1 MALYRSLHTSTD
13 DCNRVLLTNA
23 NDTGYINANYINME
37 IPNDC
42 VNRYIATQG
51 PLANTVVDFWRMVQ
65 QESSNLIVMLTTVLE
80 RGRIKCQQYWPDVG
94 VQLEL
99 TPTFTLKCLKEE
111 TDPTDSFIFR
121 DFLLC
126 DSMVSVRITARKHHK
141 NHLQLFH
148 FCDLFFFSLIWQTKE
163 RRHVQHMQ
171 YLAWPDHGVPSN
183 PELFLEFTE
192 KVRDARKNT
201 LLQEID
207 QSLKQLQLNDV
218 DGSDSSMER
227 PAIKK
232 DCIKRNDKPDSPLY
246 TSAHQ
251 FMSAANPPI
260 IVHCKWN

>member
-126 DSMVSVRITARKHHK
+126 DSMVSVRITSRKHHK
-141 NHLQLFH
+141 KHLQLFH
-148 FCDLFFFSLIWQTKE
+148 FCDLFFFLSN
-163 RRHVQHMQ
+163 
-171 YLAWPDHGVPSN
+171 LADKGTSSCTAYAI
-183 PELFLEFTE
+183 FGM
-192 KVRDARKNT
+192 ARSRCA
-201 LLQEID
+201 Q
-207 QSLKQLQLNDV
+207 QS
-218 DGSDSSMER
+218 G
-227 PAIKK
+227 
-232 DCIKRNDKPDSPLY
+232 
-246 TSAHQ
+246 
-251 FMSAANPPI
+251 
-260 IVHCKWN
+260 IVS

>member
-1 MALYRSLHTSTD
+1 
-13 DCNRVLLTNA
+13 
-23 NDTGYINANYINME
+23 
-37 IPNDC
+37 
-42 VNRYIATQG
+42 
-51 PLANTVVDFWRMVQ
+51 
-65 QESSNLIVMLTTVLE
+65 
-80 RGRIKCQQYWPDVG
+80 
-94 VQLEL
+94 
-99 TPTFTLKCLKEE
+99 
-111 TDPTDSFIFR
+111 
-121 DFLLC
+121 
-126 DSMVSVRITARKHHK
+126 
-141 NHLQLFH
+141 
-148 FCDLFFFSLIWQTKE
+148 
-163 RRHVQHMQ
+163 MQ